1 MWLTD
6 AQWLLPLK
14 SVVTDVI
21 SVERKKHTACSQLK
35 ILSSRPQP
43 ARENWNRELN
53 GAEQQMSP
61 WEITLVP
68 LKIVFLSLGLKSS
81 LHPFSSTVSLE
92 RTKQRFLLFFSFLL
106 LLVPSG
112 EKGCVHSNWTYHFT
126 KDFYLSQLVL
136 FVADNGEDG
145 EVGLAGKWRRRKGG
159 FGSLAEDEFGEL
171 PHCCLVFEL
180 WILMTKVTRHA
191 RTN

>member
-1 MWLTD
+1 MLILFSSLAWIVVRSFVCSWWIAGFFSCVMPRRPCYMLKRNSRSGFYGDLTHNFTRTVLCMWLTD

-92 RTKQRFLLFFSFLL
+92 RTKQRFLCL
-106 LLVPSG
+106 
-112 EKGCVHSNWTYHFT
+112 K
-126 KDFYLSQLVL
+126 
-136 FVADNGEDG
+136 
-145 EVGLAGKWRRRKGG
+145 
-159 FGSLAEDEFGEL
+159 
-171 PHCCLVFEL
+171 HC
-180 WILMTKVTRHA
+180 
-191 RTN
+191 